1 MITRQERRAARKLEQ
16 NSRGSSADS
25 ARGNG
30 DADAGFALLHQGREQ
45 DALALALRLVAA
57 KETPDSR
64 ALFVACMRGW
74 SYFPGAEKVRDTLV
88 TALRDAWGR
97 PRHLVNISV
106 GILQRTDAFAAAFQ
120 RSRAAWPRRLPARD
134 LLGPAGLATIA
145 GDALFNALIET
156 VTIRNQDVERFL
168 TLLRYAVIEAAA
180 TPGAEFNPRVL
191 ATAAALARQCL
202 LNEYVFDVADADAAL
217 LERLTA
223 SVTSTLATGDP
234 VSATHV
240 AALAAYAPLASV
252 PGCEALLRQTW
263 PRPVVAV
270 LQQQLREPAEEAA
283 LRAAIPRLTTI
294 DDDVSRDV
302 REHYEQNP
310 YPRWVSADTNQTP
323 VALADYLRAEFP
335 AAAMQPFG
343 DAGRLDILVAGCGT
357 GQQVV
362 ELSHRFSGAKILA
375 IDLSLASL
383 AYAAR
388 KTAASGIANV
398 EFGQADILQLGA
410 FERTFDAI
418 VSTGVLHH
426 LADPLGAWRI
436 LLRLLRPAGVMLVG
450 LYSEAARR
458 PVVAARALIA
468 ARGQRAV
475 PEDIR
480 RARQELWALPDADPA
495 KRVTRMSDFY
505 STSECRDLLFHEHEI
520 RLTLPAI
527 RDFIRDNGLTFIG
540 FELDARNLQKFRQR
554 FPDEASLADLDCWDA
569 FEADNPDTFVGMY
582 QFWVQKPGTD
592 DAGKP

>member
-1 MITRQERRAARKLEQ
+1 
-16 NSRGSSADS
+16 
-25 ARGNG
+25 
-30 DADAGFALLHQGREQ
+30 
-45 DALALALRLVAA
+45 
-57 KETPDSR
+57 
-64 ALFVACMRGW
+64 
-74 SYFPGAEKVRDTLV
+74 
-88 TALRDAWGR
+88 
-97 PRHLVNISV
+97 
-106 GILQRTDAFAAAFQ
+106 
-120 RSRAAWPRRLPARD
+120 
-134 LLGPAGLATIA
+134 
-145 GDALFNALIET
+145 
-156 VTIRNQDVERFL
+156 
-168 TLLRYAVIEAAA
+168 VIEAAA

-191 ATAAALARQCL
+191 ATAAALARQCF
-202 LNEYVFDVADADAAL
+202 LNEYVFDVADADAVL
-217 LERLTA
+217 QERLTTT
-223 SVTSTLATGDP
+223 VTATLAAGGP
-234 VSATHV
+234 VPATHV
-240 AALAAYAPLASV
+240 AALAGYVPLASV
-252 PGCEALLRQTW
+252 PGCDALLRQTW

-283 LRAAIPRLTTI
+283 LRAAIPRLTVI
-294 DDDVSRDV
+294 VDDVSRDV
-302 REHYEQNP
+302 RQHYEQNP

-335 AAAMQPFG
+335 AAAVQPFG
-343 DAGRLDILVAGCGT
+343 DAGRFDMLVAGCGT

-362 ELSHRFSGAKILA
+362 ELAHRFSGAEILA

-388 KTAASGIANV
+388 KTTASGIANV
-398 EFGQADILQLGA
+398 EFGQADILQLDA

-436 LLRLLRPAGVMLVG
+436 LLRLLRPRGVMLVG

-468 ARGQRAV
+468 ARGHRAV

-480 RARQELWALPDADPA
+480 RARQALWALPDADPA

-505 STSECRDLLFHEHEI
+505 STSECRDLLFHAHEI

-527 RDFIRDNGLTFIG
+527 RAFIRDNGLTFIG

-592 DAGKP
+592 DAGKV